1 MNRKDRGSEQDSH
14 ADCTGS
20 VEFIYIFLFEDCGGD
35 EHSSAGGRFAQSAK
49 NELAVPGEKQGGATA
64 GRCRDS
70 CVRV

>member
-49 NELAVPGEKQGGATA
+49 NELAVPG
-64 GRCRDS
+64 
-70 CVRV
+70 